1 MIILFSVSSV
11 EQHRSQSNP
20 AFQVQPPIEA
30 PDQADVPQ
38 RENAISDRHSGSS
51 AHQRQRSIKPAAS
64 EWSRA
69 GCYRSTGRS
78 VAPRVVGWRGK
89 LFPRIRNW
97 RVASRVGLRPRVL
110 RCWRAG
116 APIRAGRMRQT
127 MRVIAANTYSAIAVI
142 LPVLSVGT
150 CPVRILYCT
159 LLYQEGLIACSPR
172 I

>member
-97 RVASRVGLRPRVL
+97 RVAGGSGCIL
-110 RCWRAG
+110 RAG
-116 APIRAGRMRQT
+116 NRHLGDTGRMKRISPATCNGNSAGT
-127 MRVIAANTYSAIAVI
+127 MRESKHSAIAAISHV
-142 LPVLSVGT
+142 PCT
-150 CPVRILYCT
+150 CPAMV
-159 LLYQEGLIACSPR
+159 GGIA
-172 I
+172 